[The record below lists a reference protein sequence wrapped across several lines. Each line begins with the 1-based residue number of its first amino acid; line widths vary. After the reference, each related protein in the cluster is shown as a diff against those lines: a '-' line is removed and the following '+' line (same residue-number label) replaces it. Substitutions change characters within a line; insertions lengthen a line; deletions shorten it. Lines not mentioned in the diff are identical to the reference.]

1 MTFSGIRKAIKGIC
15 PVGGRP
21 ILFLTLCITLCV
33 YLFIYILYNKK
44 NRKAREVAASLAFL
58 TTHTGGWHVDD
69 SSPIANQIRRQVMIE
84 AWRNLR
90 TWQGRR
96 ATPRTHGKD
105 WTMWLAAAWKY
116 VKKITQRA
124 PKAAQD
130 RAAMLAVGSARMASL
145 PAPKRAMLTSRN
157 RWMDRG
163 TAKMYASFGY

>member
-1 MTFSGIRKAIKGIC
+1 
-15 PVGGRP
+15 
-21 ILFLTLCITLCV
+21 
-33 YLFIYILYNKK
+33 
-44 NRKAREVAASLAFL
+44 
-58 TTHTGGWHVDD
+58 
-69 SSPIANQIRRQVMIE
+69 MIE

-116 VKKITQRA
+116 VKKVTQKTA
-124 PKAAQD
+124 EAAHE
-130 RAAMLAVGSARMASL
+130 RAAILAVASARMASL
-145 PAPKRAMLTSRN
+145 PAPKRVVLTSRN